1 VKEEL
6 ENRLPSLESELA
18 ACRQDLQRALA
29 STLLLDTIIET
40 SIDPIT
46 VLDSDGRIVRA
57 NPAFLDL
64 LNCGPE
70 DILQREPLLLAFVE
84 EGVQET
90 TYGESV
96 TIDQAYYEKSIE
108 MTGRLLKSG
117 KIASYEFYIAR
128 FDKKL
133 VPVEGNFT
141 LLRDGSG
148 NRTGA
153 FAVMR
158 DITQHKLQART
169 MKQARDFLEN
179 IFQTTDNGM
188 FVTSY
193 DGYIIRANR
202 AFADILGY
210 EDEELHG
217 LHYSV
222 LYTRKLVPDMPSPVQ
237 DLLME
242 KGSLKHYETQYA
254 KKDRS
259 DIDVEINLSLLK
271 DDAGSTTGAVVAV
284 RDITIRKQ
292 VEAALRESE
301 ERFRAL
307 AMSAPEAIVAADT
320 AGSII
325 FWNKG
330 AENVY
335 QYTEQEILGKPIH
348 LLIVAEDR
356 TADKKSFDD
365 ARELSQDFFKG
376 KYFSGH
382 GLRKDGSIFATEVS
396 IGMWK
401 TQQGNYFI
409 SIIRDV
415 TQRQEMEEKLKHAH
429 TELEQKV
436 VDRTATLEE
445 VNTALRVLLK
455 RREEDKSA
463 LEDKVLTNVNRLITP
478 CLQKLKN
485 AKLDKR
491 ELSYLDILEANLQD
505 IISPFLQAL
514 SLKHLQLTPMEIEVA
529 NFIKH
534 GQNTKQIAEI
544 LDVSR
549 KTVEFH
555 RDNIRRKADIKNKKI
570 NLRTYLMSLQ

>member
-1 VKEEL
+1 M
-6 ENRLPSLESELA
+6 
-18 ACRQDLQRALA
+18 
-29 STLLLDTIIET
+29 IH
-40 SIDPIT
+40 
-46 VLDSDGRIVRA
+46 
-57 NPAFLDL
+57 
-64 LNCGPE
+64 
-70 DILQREPLLLAFVE
+70 
-84 EGVQET
+84 ET
-90 TYGESV
+90 TYGETI
-96 TIDQAYYEKSIE
+96 TIDQAYYEKNLD
-108 MTGRLLKSG
+108 MTGRLFKTG
-117 KIASYEFYIAR
+117 KIENHEFYIAR

-141 LLRDGSG
+141 LLRDGAG
-148 NRTGA
+148 NRIGA

-158 DITQHKLQART
+158 DITQHRLQAST

-242 KGSLKHYETQYA
+242 KGSLKHYETTYT
-254 KKDRS
+254 KKDGS
-259 DIDVEINLSLLK
+259 PVDVEINLSLLK
-271 DDAGSTTGAVVAV
+271 DDRGGITGAVVAV
-284 RDITIRKQ
+284 RDITVRKQ

-307 AMSAPEAIVAADT
+307 AMSAPEAVVATDS
-320 AGSII
+320 AGAII
-325 FWNKG
+325 FWNRG
-330 AENVY
+330 AENVF

-348 LLIVAEDR
+348 QLVVAEDR
-356 TADKKSFDD
+356 PADKEAFGKAQDQN
-365 ARELSQDFFKG
+365 RDFFKG
-376 KYFSGH
+376 RYFSGR
-382 GLRKDGSIFATEVS
+382 GLRKNGSVFATEVS
-396 IGMWK
+396 IGMWE
-401 TQQGNYFI
+401 TQQGNYYI

-415 TQRQEMEEKLKHAH
+415 TQRQEMEEELQRAH
-429 TELEQKV
+429 TELEKKV
-436 VDRTATLEE
+436 ADRTATLEE

-455 RREEDKSA
+455 RREEDKAA
-463 LEDKVLTNVNRLITP
+463 LEDKVLLNVSRLINP
-478 CLQKLKN
+478 CLEKLKN
-485 AKLDKR
+485 AGLDAR
-491 ELSYLDILEANLQD
+491 QLSYLDILEANLQD
-505 IISPFLQAL
+505 IVSPFLQAI

-534 GQNTKQIAEI
+534 GRNTKTIAGA

-555 RDNIRRKADIKNKKI
+555 RDNIRRKAGIKNKKI
-570 NLRTYLMSLQ
+570 NLRTYPFIASINHRLSQAVGYSKLSRHAGLDPASSLLFFWLPVFDAMTETRQAVGC

>member
-1 VKEEL
+1 
-6 ENRLPSLESELA
+6 
-18 ACRQDLQRALA
+18 
-29 STLLLDTIIET
+29 
-40 SIDPIT
+40 
-46 VLDSDGRIVRA
+46 
-57 NPAFLDL
+57 
-64 LNCGPE
+64 
-70 DILQREPLLLAFVE
+70 
-84 EGVQET
+84 
-90 TYGESV
+90 
-96 TIDQAYYEKSIE
+96 
-108 MTGRLLKSG
+108 MTGRLFKNG
-117 KIASYEFYIAR
+117 KIENHEFYVAR

-133 VPVEGNFT
+133 VPVEGNLT
-141 LLRDGSG
+141 LLRDGQG
-148 NRTGA
+148 NRIGA
-153 FAVMR
+153 FALMR

-188 FVTSY
+188 FVTGE
-193 DGYIIRANR
+193 DGHIVRANR

-210 EDEELHG
+210 EDEELRG
-217 LHYSV
+217 LHYST
-222 LYTRKLVPDMPSPVQ
+222 LYTTKLMPDMPSTAQ
-237 DLLME
+237 DII
-242 KGSLKHYETQYA
+242 KGTGALQHYETQFT
-254 KKDRS
+254 KKDGA
-259 DIDVEINLSLLK
+259 IDVEINLSLLK
-271 DDAGSTTGAVVAV
+271 DPAGATTGAVVAV

-301 ERFRAL
+301 ERFKAL

-320 AGSII
+320 SGAII
-325 FWNKG
+325 FWNRG
-330 AENVY
+330 AEDVY
-335 QYTEQEILGKPIH
+335 RYAEQEILGKPIH
-348 LLIVAEDR
+348 LLIVPEDR
-356 TADKKSFDD
+356 TADMEGFFK
-365 ARELSQDFFKG
+365 AREVNKNFFKG
-376 KYFSGH
+376 RYFSGR
-382 GLRKDGSIFATEVS
+382 GLRKDGSVFATEVS
-396 IGMWK
+396 IGMWE

-415 TQRQEMEEKLKHAH
+415 TQRQEMEEELKHAS
-429 TELEQKV
+429 TELEGKV
-436 VDRTATLEE
+436 AERTATLEE

-463 LEDKVLTNVNRLITP
+463 LEDKVLINVSRLITP

-485 AKLDKR
+485 AQLDKR
-491 ELSYLDILEANLQD
+491 QLSYLDILEANLQD

-534 GQNTKQIAEI
+534 GKNTKQIAEI